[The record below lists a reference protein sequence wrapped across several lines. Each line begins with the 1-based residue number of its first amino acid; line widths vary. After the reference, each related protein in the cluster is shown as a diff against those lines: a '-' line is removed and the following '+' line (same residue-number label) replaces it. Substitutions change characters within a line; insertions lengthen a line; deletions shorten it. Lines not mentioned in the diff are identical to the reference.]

1 MIHLLWCTIRPE
13 VFKQMHPYWIG
24 RSTNTK
30 NIKTHIAVNVEQHS
44 DYIKEYFKSNSLDYR
59 IMTVKTDK
67 IGVCYPSYQ
76 LSSTTEGQ
84 TGDIVVF
91 ASDDFLPPQNWD
103 QYLISKLEG
112 KEGGLMVRDGYQLP
126 DSSNMQYPAITIP
139 IMTWGCFEKLNKTIY
154 NPSFFE
160 TEKKADFIE
169 SPAEDADLTQYKD
182 HFDIVFSS
190 PPYFNVERYSYD
202 DTQSWVRYK
211 NIDAWNKEFLHK
223 TIANVWPTLKKGGI
237 LAVNIADVYASSKG
251 DGKGYKEICNPMNDF
266 IKTLG
271 AEYEGCLG
279 MEMAKRPGS
288 AGAAS
293 IIVGDEERYS
303 EEALKKAEEAGDK
316 TFCEP
321 IWIWKKL

>member
-44 DYIKEYFKSNSLDYR
+44 DYIKEYFKSNNLDYR
-59 IMTVKTDK
+59 IITVKTDK

-84 TGDIVVF
+84 TGDIIVF

-154 NPSFFE
+154 SPVYTHMYSDCELYINLKDTGMLIDDRINDPTIFE
-160 TEKKADFIE
+160 HLHHAAGKRKADQLDVQYH
-169 SPAEDADLTQYKD
+169 AKWQEDELTW
-182 HFDIVFSS
+182 
-190 PPYFNVERYSYD
+190 NTR
-202 DTQSWVRYK
+202 K
-211 NIDAWNKEFLHK
+211 NIPVL
-223 TIANVWPTLKKGGI
+223 
-237 LAVNIADVYASSKG
+237 
-251 DGKGYKEICNPMNDF
+251 
-266 IKTLG
+266 
-271 AEYEGCLG
+271 
-279 MEMAKRPGS
+279 
-288 AGAAS
+288 
-293 IIVGDEERYS
+293 ER
-303 EEALKKAEEAGDK
+303 L
-316 TFCEP
+316 
-321 IWIWKKL
+321 